1 MKNLLTPE
9 QQKEAVKLLKAGA
22 ELARKSDEG
31 PYVKQFMMQSAVWDG
46 VECDG
51 GCWTEEVGCL
61 LEELNQ

>member
-1 MKNLLTPE
+1 MKNLLTIE

-22 ELARKSDEG
+22 ELARKSDDSM
-31 PYVKQFMMQSAVWDG
+31 YVKQFMMQTAVWDD

-51 GCWTEEVGCL
+51 GCWTEEVEYL